1 MDPIGM
7 AQIKPM
13 ETKCVLFAAQM
24 SRALQ
29 ETHAFCRTW
38 AASFSLAQCPKWKLG
53 PLKML
58 KSFSLR
64 EVLLLIC
71 CSHLAERKFKHVN

>member
-1 MDPIGM
+1 M
-7 AQIKPM
+7 AQIKQM

-38 AASFSLAQCPKWKLG
+38 AASFSLAQCPKLEAGATEDAEVIFSEGSAPPDMLFAPCRKEIQACKL
-53 PLKML
+53 M
-58 KSFSLR
+58 
-64 EVLLLIC
+64 
-71 CSHLAERKFKHVN
+71 